1 MSHGYI
7 HTCML
12 WVQQIISYLYLY
24 LWSKEHGKTK
34 AQKLVQSWLMAKLQ
48 ESAYLHRKSKEENK
62 ENVIRGDI
70 QSDSINTD

>member
-48 ESAYLHRKSKEENK
+48 ESAYLQE
-62 ENVIRGDI
+62 I
-70 QSDSINTD
+70 QGGEQGKCNQRRYSI